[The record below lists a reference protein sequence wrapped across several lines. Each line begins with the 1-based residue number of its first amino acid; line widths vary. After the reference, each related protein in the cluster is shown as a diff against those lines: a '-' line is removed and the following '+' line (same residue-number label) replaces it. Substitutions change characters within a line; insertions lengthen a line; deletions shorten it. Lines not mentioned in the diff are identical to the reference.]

1 MKILF
6 KIVAK
11 LNKYLLPSL
20 SKNKINLAK
29 ANKFQ
34 LLIFAWKLYVTK
46 RVVNQ

>member
-6 KIVAK
+6 KIIAK

>member
-6 KIVAK
+6 NIVAK